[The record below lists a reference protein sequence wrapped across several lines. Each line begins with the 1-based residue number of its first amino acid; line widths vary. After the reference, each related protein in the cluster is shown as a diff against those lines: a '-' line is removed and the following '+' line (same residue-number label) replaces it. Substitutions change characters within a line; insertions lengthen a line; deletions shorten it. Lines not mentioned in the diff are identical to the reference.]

1 MRTMQYFESEHFM
14 GIEVTNITDAMKAKE
29 IGLDL
34 ISENGDVIGYDI
46 EDEDGNERPMTD
58 EEICKDILEIFKLGG
73 KIYAGSYLNN
83 GTIVSDGKA
92 TLLASDYKVGQIV
105 YFMQDNKPT
114 EGVIKYISLTIHSD
128 GSVGKEY
135 NIQYTSRKFKTSA
148 KEDDFFA
155 TKEELVKH
163 LMGED

>member
-14 GIEVTNITDAMKAKE
+14 GIEVENINDAMKAKE

-46 EDEDGNERPMTD
+46 EDKDGNERPMTD
-58 EEICKDILEIFKLGG
+58 EEICKDILKIFELGG
-73 KIYAGSYLNN
+73 KVYAGSYLDN
-83 GTIVSDGKA
+83 GTIVSDGMCTVLTSK
-92 TLLASDYKVGQIV
+92 YRIGQKV
-105 YFMQDNKPT
+105 YFMKDDKPT
-114 EGVIKYISLTIHSD
+114 EGVISMIDIKATA
-128 GSVGKEY
+128 GSSWKRYSIKIPYASKE
-135 NIQYTSRKFKTSA
+135 
-148 KEDDFFA
+148 KEEGQFFT

>member
-14 GIEVTNITDAMKAKE
+14 GIEVDNITDAMKAKE

-34 ISENGDVIGYDI
+34 ISENGDVFGYDI

-58 EEICKDILEIFKLGG
+58 EEICKDILKTFELGG
-73 KIYAGSYLNN
+73 KVYAGSYLDN

-92 TLLASDYKVGQIV
+92 TLLESDYKVGQTV
-105 YFMQDNKPT
+105 YFMKDNKPT
-114 EGVIKYISLTIHSD
+114 GGTISTIELTIHAD
-128 GSVGKEY
+128 GSTGRKYHIKQPYMFVVKEE
-135 NIQYTSRKFKTSA
+135 S
-148 KEDDFFA
+148 DFFA